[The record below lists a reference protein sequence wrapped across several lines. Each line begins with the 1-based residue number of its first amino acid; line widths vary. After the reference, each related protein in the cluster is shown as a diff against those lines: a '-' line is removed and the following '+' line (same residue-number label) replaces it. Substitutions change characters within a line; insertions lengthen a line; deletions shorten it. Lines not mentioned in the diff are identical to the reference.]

1 MTKFTDSMTK
11 PDESLAIVN
20 DYSRKP
26 NENWFFSVSA
36 KAVKFLLEENRST
49 RLLAICP
56 QVGAFP
62 RPNVRLMSKK
72 ICVNLNLYPGKSG
85 IISFS
90 GKSFFAARLRFLS
103 SSVCVK

>member
-49 RLLAICP
+49 CVLAIGP

-62 RPNVRLMSKK
+62 RPNVRLMSK
-72 ICVNLNLYPGKSG
+72 
-85 IISFS
+85 
-90 GKSFFAARLRFLS
+90 
-103 SSVCVK
+103 

>member
-26 NENWFFSVSA
+26 NENWFFSVSE
-36 KAVKFLLEENRST
+36 KAIKFLLEENRST
-49 RLLAICP
+49 RVLAIGP

-62 RPNVRLMSKK
+62 RPNVRLMSK
-72 ICVNLNLYPGKSG
+72 
-85 IISFS
+85 
-90 GKSFFAARLRFLS
+90 
-103 SSVCVK
+103 